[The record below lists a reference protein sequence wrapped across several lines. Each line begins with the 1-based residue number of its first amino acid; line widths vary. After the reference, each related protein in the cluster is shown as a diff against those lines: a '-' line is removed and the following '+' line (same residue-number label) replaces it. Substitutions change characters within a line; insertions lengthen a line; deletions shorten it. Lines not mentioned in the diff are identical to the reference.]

1 MTVNMLGVGVRFKF
15 DTELLKCF
23 IFIIRKG
30 KYGYPACEA
39 PFPYKIKKY
48 RSLKLLEA
56 DIAALQKLRCLTAN
70 R

>member
-15 DTELLKCF
+15 DTDTLRCF
-23 IFIIRKG
+23 IFVIRKG
-30 KYGYPACEA
+30 KHGRPSCED

-56 DIAALQKLRCLTAN
+56 DIAALKKKGLFIS
-70 R
+70 